1 MKILIQGMRRSSTT
15 FLFDVLCA
23 DGRCRGYYE
32 PLAKAA
38 RQAKGGGSRVR
49 EDDFFAELRA
59 ARERFL
65 RQHPLAD
72 PSLLNFGAPRA
83 ARLELEEELPE
94 EVLAYLRFL
103 LAEGEHCVLKFVRA
117 FRKARA
123 LARLSQEARLIHIVR
138 DPRAVA
144 SSFLFGKGR
153 KHAAALGDPAQFFAF
168 LGDKTKDRV
177 EGPRQL
183 QALDVAN
190 VLIERGLTRCAPDA
204 PVFIKLL
211 ALWEFHFLET
221 DRAGRAAF
229 GERYLL
235 LRYEDLVRA
244 PEQALARVYGLLGE
258 EVPEAT
264 RQWTLAHV
272 EDRPQVFA
280 PDDPAWAR
288 AVDSLGLAATLAAAG
303 YA

>member
-32 PLAKAA
+32 PLAKAQKQA
-38 RQAKGGGSRVR
+38 RGGGSRVR
-49 EDDFFAELRA
+49 EDDFFAALRA
-59 ARERFL
+59 ARDRFL
-65 RQHPLAD
+65 ARHPLAD
-72 PSLLNFGAPRA
+72 PSVLNYGAPRA

-103 LAEGEHCVLKFVRA
+103 LSEGEHCVLKFVRA
-117 FRKARA
+117 FRKVSA
-123 LARLSQEARLIHIVR
+123 LARLSDEARLLHIVR

-153 KHAAALGDPAQFFAF
+153 KHAAAFTNAADFFAF
-168 LGDKTKDRV
+168 LGDPAKDRV
-177 EGPRQL
+177 PGPRQL

-190 VLIERGLTRCAPDA
+190 ALIERGLTCCAPDA
-204 PVFIKLL
+204 PVFMKLL

-235 LRYEDLVRA
+235 LRSEDLVRE
-244 PEQALARVYGLLGE
+244 PESALVRVYGLLGE
-258 EVPEAT
+258 PVPERT
-264 RQWTLAHV
+264 RQWTLSHV

-280 PDDPAWAR
+280 PDDAAWAR
-288 AVDSLGLAATLAAAG
+288 AVDDLGLAATLAAAG